1 MNKKRNFD
9 YALGKYSDIGNRG
22 DVISIIGKK
31 ETKTVINMV
40 PSIGNDKRLRRDI
53 LSYSPL

>member
-9 YALGKYSDIGNRG
+9 YALGKYSDIGNRE

-31 ETKTVINMV
+31 ETETVIKYGAINR
-40 PSIGNDKRLRRDI
+40 K
-53 LSYSPL
+53 